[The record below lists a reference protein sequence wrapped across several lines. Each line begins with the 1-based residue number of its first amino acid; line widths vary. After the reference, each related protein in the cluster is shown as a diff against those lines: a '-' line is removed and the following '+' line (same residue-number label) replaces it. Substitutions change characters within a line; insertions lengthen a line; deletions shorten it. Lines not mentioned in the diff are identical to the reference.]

1 MSVLPLGDI
10 TSANSTIIMRVEGLF
25 PAGVP
30 LMGFATDQSLSQDEI
45 TIAET
50 RMGVD
55 GNFVA
60 GWVPSI
66 KPVTIMLEASS
77 PSAGYMLQLY
87 QHCEQRRGIYE
98 VSLVCT
104 IPSILRIITWSKG
117 VLKSGTVFPDHRR
130 ALEPTTWRFEFADM
144 ASAAL

>member
-77 PSAGYMLQLY
+77 PSAGYMLALY

-117 VLKSGTVFPDHRR
+117 VLKSGTIFPSNKKVLD
-130 ALEPTTWRFEFADM
+130 PTTWKFEFADM
-144 ASAAL
+144 TSIGL